1 MKAARQYVGIIRTA
15 VRAVTT
21 TSSNLNGNI
30 KVTTPSFP
38 LPDMCSMQTLRA
50 ATLMVMAA
58 MFLSACTQT
67 PIVKN
72 EDPAVLQPKP
82 VVVTPEVAP
91 PTVSAMPA
99 IPPKDATVGSI
110 GSAGGTV
117 APSRGQLSAVQIAA
131 VASVTPAGTTR
142 YECVKG
148 KPGAESRDA
157 IAFPEQSGRI
167 CARFPAM
174 GPCQYER
181 EACRAGGG
189 RVIRFDGAEITKDV
203 EKEYDKQVQR
213 FRLNAG

>member
-1 MKAARQYVGIIRTA
+1 MI
-15 VRAVTT
+15 
-21 TSSNLNGNI
+21 
-30 KVTTPSFP
+30 TPSFL
-38 LPDMCSMQTLRA
+38 LPDLRRMRSLHTIALLTA
-50 ATLMVMAA
+50 AAI
-58 MFLSACTQT
+58 FLSACTQA
-67 PIVKN
+67 PVVKN

-82 VVVTPEVAP
+82 VVVAPEATP

-99 IPPKDATVGSI
+99 IPPKDAAVGSV

-131 VASVTPAGTTR
+131 VASVTPEGTTR

-148 KPGAESRDA
+148 KAGAESRAA

-181 EACRAGGG
+181 EACRATGG
-189 RVIRFDGAEITKDV
+189 RVIRFDGTEITKDV

>member
-1 MKAARQYVGIIRTA
+1 MTA
-15 VRAVTT
+15 
-21 TSSNLNGNI
+21 TS
-30 KVTTPSFP
+30 FR
-38 LPDMCSMQTLRA
+38 LPDMRA
-50 ATLMVMAA
+50 VKRSRIAA
-58 MFLSACTQT
+58 LLVSTAILLSACTQA
-67 PIVKN
+67 PVVKN

-82 VVVTPEVAP
+82 VVVAPVAPVAPQLVPPAVP

-99 IPPKDATVGSI
+99 IPPKDAAVGSI
-110 GSAGGTV
+110 GSAGGTR

-131 VASVTPAGTTR
+131 VASVTPSGTTR

-148 KPGAESRDA
+148 NAGSESRVA
-157 IAFPEQSGRI
+157 IVFPENSGRI

-181 EACRAGGG
+181 DACRASGG

>member
-1 MKAARQYVGIIRTA
+1 MQVLRIAASLVSIAI
-15 VRAVTT
+15 
-21 TSSNLNGNI
+21 L
-30 KVTTPSFP
+30 
-38 LPDMCSMQTLRA
+38 
-50 ATLMVMAA
+50 
-58 MFLSACTQT
+58 LSACTQA
-67 PIVKN
+67 PVVRD
-72 EDPAVLQPKP
+72 EDPAVLQPRP
-82 VVVTPEVAP
+82 VLVAPAVPAVPAEPAEPAASETPP

-99 IPPKDATVGSI
+99 IPPKDAAVGSV

-131 VASVTPAGTTR
+131 VASVTPEGTTR

-148 KPGAESRDA
+148 KSGSESRAA
-157 IAFPEQSGRI
+157 ITFPEKSGRI

-181 EACRAGGG
+181 QVCRAAGG
-189 RVIRFDGAEITKDV
+189 RVIRFDGAEISNDV

>member
-1 MKAARQYVGIIRTA
+1 MSTFRI
-15 VRAVTT
+15 
-21 TSSNLNGNI
+21 
-30 KVTTPSFP
+30 
-38 LPDMCSMQTLRA
+38 
-50 ATLMVMAA
+50 ATLLVSMA

-67 PIVKN
+67 PVVKD
-72 EDPAVLQPKP
+72 EDPAVLQPRPVAATPAVP
-82 VVVTPEVAP
+82 VVPEVPP

-99 IPPKDATVGSI
+99 IPPKDATVGSV

-117 APSRGQLSAVQIAA
+117 APSRGQLSAVQIAS
-131 VASVTPAGTTR
+131 VASVTPEGTTR

-148 KPGAESRDA
+148 SAGSETRAA
-157 IAFPEQSGRI
+157 ITFPEKSGRI

-181 EACRAGGG
+181 EACRATGG